1 MIKKQDLDII
11 GIQSDDITLELVYT
25 VHVETR
31 IDSRTFEE
39 SEEERTEYI
48 ELGNALDPDYIR
60 HHIADEVDE
69 LIVSGNRITIRN
81 IHVKEICVRKNE
93 AKIHPALKDFQVA
106 YIV

>member
-11 GIQSDDITLELVYT
+11 GIQSDDVTLELVFT
-25 VHVETR
+25 VHVKTR

-39 SEEERTEYI
+39 SEEEYTQYI
-48 ELGNALDPDYIR
+48 ELGNALDAEYIR

-81 IHVKEICVRKNE
+81 IHVKEICERKNE
-93 AKIHPALKDFQVA
+93 VKIHPALKDFQVA